1 MSNGRDPNFDGS
13 YETSR
18 YAGRTLEEDI
28 IAAGQGEITGEL
40 PGGGTYRQLDDR
52 IDVWTPGSPGNY
64 RHDFYNAN
72 EGKAG
77 YREGE
82 RD

>member
-1 MSNGRDPNFDGS
+1 MSGGRDPKFDGS
-13 YETSR
+13 YATSKF
-18 YAGRTLEEDI
+18 AERTLEEDI
-28 IAAGQGEITGEL
+28 LKAGEGEITGEL
-40 PGGGTYRQLDDR
+40 PGGGTFRQTDDR

-64 RHDFYNAN
+64 RHDYYNAN